1 MRFFLSPLLMAL
13 TGVSVMAAEPPQ
25 AVPVAMLAEAPV
37 VDGNL
42 TEWGSAGWIKL
53 PIKPSVA
60 AADRVKLG
68 LEAEDKNVTGSLT
81 LQLKAG
87 VFQDR
92 VFLAARWPDD
102 TADLGYKGWDWNGA
116 KYVESGKREDMFAV
130 RFNMEGD
137 FDRSMLSGKT
147 YKVDLWLW
155 SAARTNP
162 AGLAEDWMH
171 LISTKVIEDAAEYEV
186 TGVGTVYIKKIRD
199 SGNPLFRTL
208 RPPKEKGAA
217 HVPSFEMLANASGSV
232 ADVSAKGVWKAGYW
246 NLEFSRKLNTGN
258 ADDLSFRLGLKVLGQ
273 IAVFN
278 RGSSENKSISEPL
291 LFDFTG
297 AK

>member
-1 MRFFLSPLLMAL
+1 MRFLLSPLLMAL
-13 TGVSVMAAEPPQ
+13 TGVCAMAAEPPQ
-25 AVPVAMLAEAPV
+25 AIPVVMLAEAPV

-53 PIKPSVA
+53 PIKPSVP

-81 LQLKAG
+81 LQFKAG

-102 TADLGYKGWDWNGA
+102 TADLGYKGWNWNGT
-116 KYVESGKREDMFAV
+116 KYVESGQREDMLAV
-130 RFNMEGD
+130 RFNMDGD

-162 AGLAEDWMH
+162 AGLAEDWTH
-171 LISTKVIEDAAEYEV
+171 LISTKTIEDAAEYEV
-186 TGVGTVYIKKIRD
+186 TGIGTVYIKKIRD
-199 SGNPLFRTL
+199 SGNPLFKTL

-217 HVPSFEMLANASGSV
+217 NAPSFEMLPNPSGSV

-258 ADDLSFRLGLKVLGQ
+258 SDDLSLRSGLKVLGQ

-278 RGSSENKSISEPL
+278 RGASENKSISEPL
-291 LFDFTG
+291 LFDFSG
-297 AK
+297 VK

>member
-1 MRFFLSPLLMAL
+1 MRLILSPLLIAL
-13 TGVSVMAAEPPQ
+13 IAVTATAAEPPQ
-25 AVPVAMLAEAPV
+25 VVPVVTLAETPG

-42 TEWGSAGWIKL
+42 SEWGGAGWVKV
-53 PIKPSVA
+53 PIKPSVS

-81 LQLKAG
+81 LQIKVG

-92 VFLAARWPDD
+92 VFLALRWPDD
-102 TADLGYKGWDWNGA
+102 TADVDYKGWDWNGT
-116 KYVESGKREDMFAV
+116 KYVESGKREDMLAV
-130 RFNMEGD
+130 RFNMDGE

-162 AGLAEDWMH
+162 SGLAEDWMH
-171 LISTKVIEDAAEYEV
+171 LISTKMIEDAAEYEV
-186 TGVGTVYIKKIRD
+186 NGVGTVYIKKIRD
-199 SGNPLFRTL
+199 SGNQLFKTL
-208 RPPKEKGAA
+208 RPPKEKGSS
-217 HVPSFEMLANASGSV
+217 HTPSFEMLSNPSGSV
-232 ADVSAKGVWKAGYW
+232 ADVSARGVWKAGYW

-258 ADDLSFRLGLKVLGQ
+258 ADDLSLRSGLKAAGQ

-291 LFDFTG
+291 VFDFSG
-297 AK
+297 IK

>member
-1 MRFFLSPLLMAL
+1 MRFLLSPLLMAL
-13 TGVSVMAAEPPQ
+13 TGITAMAAEPPQ
-25 AVPVAMLAEAPV
+25 AIPVMMLAESPT

-42 TEWGSAGWIKL
+42 SEWGSAGWIKL
-53 PIKPSVA
+53 PIKPSVP

-92 VFLAARWPDD
+92 VYLAARWPDD
-102 TADLGYKGWDWNGA
+102 TADLGYKGWDWNGV
-116 KYVESGKREDMFAV
+116 KYVESGKREDMLAV
-130 RFNMEGD
+130 RFNMDGD

-171 LISTKVIEDAAEYEV
+171 LLSTKMIEDAAEYEV
-186 TGVGTVYIKKIRD
+186 TGIGTVYIKKIRD
-199 SGNPLFRTL
+199 SGNPLFKTL
-208 RPPKEKGAA
+208 RPPKEKGTAQA
-217 HVPSFEMLANASGSV
+217 PSFEMLANPSGSV
-232 ADVSAKGVWKAGYW
+232 ADVSAKGAWKAGYW

-258 ADDLSFRLGLKVLGQ
+258 TDDLSLRSGLKVLGQ
-273 IAVFN
+273 VAVFN
-278 RGSSENKSISEPL
+278 RGASENKSISEPL
-291 LFDFTG
+291 LFDFSG
-297 AK
+297 VK